1 MGEIMFER
9 IALVGI
15 GLIGSSIARDI
26 KELGLARHVTIST
39 RSAETL
45 KRAEELA
52 LGSEYTTSAA
62 QAVRD
67 ADLVIVSVPV
77 GSSGAVAEQMAPH
90 LKPGAIVTDVGS
102 TKASVIAQMAPHMPD
117 NVHFIPGHPLAG
129 TEKSGPDAG
138 FPVFSAS
145 AGASSRRCRARMR
158 RRWKGSRISGGRSVR
173 ASMKWMPN
181 TTTRF
186 WRSSRIC
193 RTSSP
198 TTSSAR
204 RMIWRR

>member
-62 QAVRD
+62 QAVTD

-77 GSSGAVAEQMAPH
+77 GSSGAVAEQIAPY

-117 NVHFIPGHPLAG
+117 NVHFIPGDR
-129 TEKSGPDAG
+129 KS
-138 FPVFSAS
+138 V
-145 AGASSRRCRARMR
+145 
-158 RRWKGSRISGGRSVR
+158 V
-173 ASMKWMPN
+173 
-181 TTTRF
+181 
-186 WRSSRIC
+186 
-193 RTSSP
+193 
-198 TTSSAR
+198 
-204 RMIWRR
+204 